1 MITEFDIIKKYLK
14 PLAKNDKNSL
24 KLNDDIYFN
33 FKNGTAI
40 SLDTYIHGV
49 HFINSSPE
57 FFLKKVLR
65 ASLSDLFCKGIKPK
79 HYFLSM
85 SLNKKM
91 LSSQWLKKVK
101 RILETEQKKFNITLS
116 GGDTTFSPKFSVTIV
131 VLGYSKNKPVLR
143 NTCKF
148 NDDIYVTGN
157 IGDSFIGLKVIKN
170 NLKISSKLKK
180 YFINQFYSPNLP
192 FKIYKQMH
200 KFANTSMDI
209 SDGLFSDMSKLI
221 NMQKLSFEIYINK
234 IPISKNLEIY
244 LKKYNKKKSQYLF
257 NGDDYQILFTSSVKN
272 RSLIKSISKK
282 MNQKI
287 TIIGKINNNYKKN
300 SIKLDNKPQNLTKFK
315 GYSHKF

>member
-157 IGDSFIGLKVIKN
+157 IGDSFLGLNVLKKKN
-170 NLKISSKLKK
+170 NFNQYNDIFKK
-180 YFINQFYSPNLP
+180 KFFEPDLP
-192 FKIYKQMH
+192 FKITPFLK
-200 KFANTSMDI
+200 KIASSSIDI
-209 SDGLFSDMSKLI
+209 SDGLSQDLSHLCSKKMFGAIIDL
-221 NMQKLSFEIYINK
+221 NK
-234 IPISKNLEIY
+234 IPISTSTKVL
-244 LKKYNKKKSQYLF
+244 LKKKKFYLLISF
-257 NGDDYQILFTSSVKN
+257 QMVTIIKFYLLQILLTDQK
-272 RSLIKSISKK
+272 SLIYQKK
-282 MNQKI
+282 
-287 TIIGKINNNYKKN
+287 
-300 SIKLDNKPQNLTKFK
+300 
-315 GYSHKF
+315 